1 MQGEAQLPGRPA
13 YLRFLPD
20 FLFHADANKARYVA
34 KAWLLVLLPAIAL
47 SALVTWLAP
56 TAPAPDIPLRGP
68 MLPVMILLLVAI
80 GPLIETLLMMPV
92 LLIVDRFA
100 GPGGPAVI
108 ANAALW
114 GVLHS
119 LQAPTWGLVV
129 WWPFLVMSIAFLT
142 WRPHGLVTAILLV
155 TAIHGLQN
163 SVSAAILV
171 VADAR
176 GSVPAA

>member
-1 MQGEAQLPGRPA
+1 MKGHAELPGRPA

-20 FLFHADANKARYVA
+20 FLFHADTNRARYVV
-34 KAWLLVLLPAIAL
+34 KTWLLVLLPSIAL
-47 SALVTWLAP
+47 SAVVTWLAP
-56 TAPAPDIPLRGP
+56 SAPAPDIPLRGP
-68 MLPVMILLLVAI
+68 MLPVMALLLIAI
-80 GPLIETLLMMPV
+80 GPLIETLLMTPV
-92 LLIVDRFA
+92 LLVVDRFA
-100 GPGGPAVI
+100 GPGPAAL

-114 GVLHS
+114 GIVHS

-142 WRPHGLVTAILLV
+142 WRPRGLVTAILLV

-163 SVSAAILV
+163 SVSAAILL

-176 GSVPAA
+176 TGVAAT